1 MILETDIE
9 TIMGALTPYLPL
21 FDGIL
26 RHGHATYETYP
37 ANLVIDHDASAQ
49 AHCTNRHVLAEAHR
63 LLDDLPGVEH
73 REVRGQ
79 NLWQIDPVNVIV
91 RFKKTDEDGV
101 SSNYQTRQ
109 ARAFDRG
116 AQIPGIPA
124 EPTRL
129 TAGYL
134 LDATGMG
141 YMRSQISLPTK
152 RGVIWCAAIIPE
164 ANREAG
170 ETAWHEV
177 QRQRRLF

>member
-1 MILETDIE
+1 METDINA
-9 TIMGALTPYLPL
+9 IMGALTPYLDL

-26 RHGHATYETYP
+26 RHGHSSYEDYP
-37 ANLVIDHDASAQ
+37 ASLVIDHDASTQ

-63 LLDDLPGVEH
+63 VLDELPGVSHKEI
-73 REVRGQ
+73 RGQ
-79 NLWQIDPVNVIV
+79 NLWQIDPANVIV

-101 SSNYQTRQ
+101 SANFPTRQ

-116 AQIPGIPA
+116 GQIPGIPA

-134 LDATGMG
+134 LDTTGMG
-141 YMRSQISLPTK
+141 YMRSQISLPTR
-152 RGVIWCAAIIPE
+152 RGVIWCAAIIPA
-164 ANREAG
+164 ANREAE